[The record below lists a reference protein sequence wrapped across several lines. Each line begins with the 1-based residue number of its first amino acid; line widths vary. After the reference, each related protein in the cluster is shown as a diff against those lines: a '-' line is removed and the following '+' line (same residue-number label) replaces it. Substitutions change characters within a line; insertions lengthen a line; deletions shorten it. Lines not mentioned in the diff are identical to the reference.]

1 MGMKILFSVT
11 YVGANVKTS
20 MILPV
25 VLQEGSI
32 TNTEHNHTL
41 LSSVGL
47 FVFCNLLLFFVGE
60 GWGGVIPNKVSANL
74 KFYTYR
80 V

>member
-1 MGMKILFSVT
+1 
-11 YVGANVKTS
+11 

-25 VLQEGSI
+25 ILQEGNI

-41 LSSVGL
+41 LSSLGL
-47 FVFCNLLLFFVGE
+47 FVFCSLLLFFVGE